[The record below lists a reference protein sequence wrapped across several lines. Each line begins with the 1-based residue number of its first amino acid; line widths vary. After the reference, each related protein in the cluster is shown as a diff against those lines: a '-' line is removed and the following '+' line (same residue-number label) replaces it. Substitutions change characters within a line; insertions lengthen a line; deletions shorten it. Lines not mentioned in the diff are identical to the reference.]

1 MSTDPAT
8 TSSRPPAPAAPVSTF
23 APLRVP
29 EYRRF
34 WSAALVSH
42 LGTFLQMTAGPWV
55 MQEMTDS
62 PLLVALVTTSLTLP
76 RLLLTL
82 PAGAL
87 ADVIDRRSLMLVG
100 QVTSA
105 LAVAAMAVLTAT
117 DLLTPVLLLGLSFLL
132 GVGNA
137 IGLPSFQT
145 LIPDL
150 VPRPMM
156 AQAITLNSG
165 AFNVAR
171 AIGPAI
177 GGVMVG
183 AGLASTAFGANAA
196 SYLAIVGVLLTFPR
210 ATVQDASRMPLWRST
225 ATGMRYARFTRPIRV
240 MLVVSATFA
249 FTTASIQS
257 LLPVK
262 STELGLGGGGYGT
275 LYGIFGAGAL
285 VGVLTR
291 ERARARFRSRMLP
304 GAVLTFGVSGV
315 VLGLAAHPVLAAAA
329 LAVNGLCWVY
339 TLVTMNATVQLL
351 APRWVRSRVVS
362 LYILTIGLQPVGA
375 FAAGGVAEF
384 STAGTA
390 VALFNLGTI
399 ALGLLAFRLGLPVL
413 GEFDEPAAPDDWHA
427 PRHAHKV
434 AGSPV
439 LIANTWEIDREDVAE
454 FLSLMRELRRQRF
467 RTGAHRWSLYRD
479 ADRPTRITEF
489 FMVHDWEEHL
499 AQHARMDQ
507 EVAEVLSRA
516 RAFSHGDY
524 PVTRHMAGLDIL
536 DASAP
541 SIDEQLLTVHAEAHK
556 TDGSLPLRPEP
567 DGREPDD
574 AH

>member
-1 MSTDPAT
+1 VTTDPAA
-8 TSSRPPAPAAPVSTF
+8 TSPRPPAPAAPVSTF

-87 ADVIDRRSLMLVG
+87 ADVVDRRSLMLVG

-117 DLLTPVLLLGLSFLL
+117 GLLTPVLLLGLSFLL

-177 GGVMVG
+177 GGVLVG
-183 AGLASTAFGANAA
+183 AGMASTAFGANAA

-210 ATVQDASRMPLWRST
+210 ATVQDNSRLPLWRST
-225 ATGMRYARFTRPIRV
+225 AMGMRYARFTRPIRV
-240 MLVVSATFA
+240 LLAVSAAFA

-262 STELGLGGGGYGT
+262 ATELGLGGSGYGT

-291 ERARARFRSRMLP
+291 ERARVRFRGRMLP
-304 GAVLTFGVSGV
+304 GAVLAFGVSGV
-315 VLGLAAHPVLAAAA
+315 VLGLAGHPVLAGAA

-362 LYILTIGLQPVGA
+362 LYILAIGLQPVGA
-375 FAAGGVAEF
+375 FAAGGLAELTSAGISVA
-384 STAGTA
+384 
-390 VALFNLGTI
+390 VLNLGTVV
-399 ALGLLAFRLGLPVL
+399 LGLMAFRLGLPVL
-413 GEFDEPAAPDDWHA
+413 GEFDEPAAPDDWHV
-427 PRHAHKV
+427 PRHAQHV

-439 LIANTWEIDREDVAE
+439 LIANTWEVDRDDVE
-454 FLSLMRELRRQRF
+454 PFLALMRELRRQRF

-507 EVAEVLSRA
+507 EVAEVLARA
-516 RAFSHGDY
+516 REYAHDEF

-536 DASAP
+536 DPSAP
-541 SIDEQLLTVHAEAHK
+541 TIDEQLLTIHAEAHK
-556 TDGSLPLRPEP
+556 TDGSLPLQPEP
-567 DGREPDD
+567 DGPEE
-574 AH
+574 AVG

>member
-1 MSTDPAT
+1 MAGAAYRGPGHIRLTEPVTTDPDDQ
-8 TSSRPPAPAAPVSTF
+8 PPSAGPAPVSTF
-23 APLRVP
+23 APLQVP
-29 EYRRF
+29 AYRRF

-87 ADVIDRRSLMLVG
+87 ADIVDRRSLMLVG
-100 QVTSA
+100 QTTSA
-105 LAVAAMAVLTAT
+105 VSVAAMAVLTAT
-117 DLLTPVLLLGLSFLL
+117 GLLTPVLLLGLSFLL

-177 GGVMVG
+177 GGVLVG

-210 ATVQDASRMPLWRST
+210 ATVQDTSRMPLWRST

-240 MLVVSATFA
+240 MLAVSAMFA

-262 STELGLGGGGYGT
+262 STELGLGGSGYGM
-275 LYGIFGAGAL
+275 LYGLFGAGAL

-291 ERARARFRSRMLP
+291 ERARARFRRRMLP

-315 VLGLAAHPVLAAAA
+315 VLGLAPPPRRSPAPRLT
-329 LAVNGLCWVY
+329 VNGLCWVY

-362 LYILTIGLQPVGA
+362 LYLLAIGLQPVGA
-375 FAAGGVAEF
+375 FAAGLACRGHHRRAHRRAVQPRHGGARAHGRSGSGSPSWASSRNRPPPTTGTSRATPATWPARPCSSPTRGR
-384 STAGTA
+384 STATTSRSSSPSCANCVDSGSA
-390 VALFNLGTI
+390 
-399 ALGLLAFRLGLPVL
+399 
-413 GEFDEPAAPDDWHA
+413 PA
-427 PRHAHKV
+427 
-434 AGSPV
+434 
-439 LIANTWEIDREDVAE
+439 
-454 FLSLMRELRRQRF
+454 
-467 RTGAHRWSLYRD
+467 RTGGRSTATPT
-479 ADRPTRITEF
+479 DRPASPSSSWSTTGTSTSPSTRGWTGRSPTCSSGPGPSP
-489 FMVHDWEEHL
+489 
-499 AQHARMDQ
+499 ATT
-507 EVAEVLSRA
+507 
-516 RAFSHGDY
+516 
-524 PVTRHMAGLDIL
+524 TR
-536 DASAP
+536 
-541 SIDEQLLTVHAEAHK
+541 
-556 TDGSLPLRPEP
+556 
-567 DGREPDD
+567 
-574 AH
+574 